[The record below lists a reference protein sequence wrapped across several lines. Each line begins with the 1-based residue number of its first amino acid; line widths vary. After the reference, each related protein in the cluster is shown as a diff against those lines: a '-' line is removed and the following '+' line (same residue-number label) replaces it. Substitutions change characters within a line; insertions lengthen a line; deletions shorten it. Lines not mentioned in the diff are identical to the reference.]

1 MYASGARDPG
11 QIYQTVDLNSRVGGA
26 TPHGLVELLYDDL
39 LLALRQAAF
48 AMERGQHERKSE
60 RVTRALSVLFA
71 LEGGLDFAK
80 GGEVAASLSSLYR
93 GARERVTRASIAN
106 DAQTVRDVAE
116 GIAEIAAAWKQIGLA
131 ATA

>member
-1 MYASGARDPG
+1 MYASAVRDPG

-26 TPHGLVELLYDDL
+26 SPHGLVELLYDDL

-71 LEGGLDFAK
+71 LEGGLDFAR

-106 DAQTVRDVAE
+106 DARTVLDVAE
-116 GIAEIAAAWKQIGLA
+116 GIGEIASAWKQIGLA
-131 ATA
+131 TAA